1 MTDRALLFVVSLV
14 AVLAA
19 VGAAIWLIAAGQLG
33 TFDGNFLLLCA
44 LIVVASFGLYLKYM
58 IAKAMEAPP
67 AGAQT
72 HVQTQAQTQARL
84 APKAATGEK
93 PAGENVETVGKA

>member
-67 AGAQT
+67 AAAQA
-72 HVQTQAQTQARL
+72 HVPAKP
-84 APKAATGEK
+84 APKAA
-93 PAGENVETVGKA
+93 AAENVETVGKA